1 MVRALK
7 LQDRVKGKKADLRN
21 LAGVIVGII
30 PRLGPNEFRV
40 RWNNG
45 LSGNY
50 LARHLELIVLAPEAA
65 GNQVPQVD
73 ALAELEAVAPLPG
86 GRGHDLIAYNKEYDD
101 SDVESNYGSH
111 CAIDVIFLLLIFLS
125 HFLSKKKKI

>member
-7 LQDRVKGKKADLRN
+7 LQDRVKGKRADLRN
-21 LAGVIVGII
+21 LAGVILGII
-30 PRLGPNEFRV
+30 PRLRPNEFRV

-65 GNQVPQVD
+65 GNQVPLVD
-73 ALAELEAVAPLPG
+73 ALAELEAVAPFPG
-86 GRGHDLIAYNKEYDD
+86 GRRHDLIAYNEEYDD
-101 SDVESNYGSH
+101 SDVESNYGSTFFF

-125 HFLSKKKKI
+125 HF

>member
-73 ALAELEAVAPLPG
+73 ALAELEAVVPLPG
-86 GRGHDLIAYNKEYDD
+86 GRGHDLIAYNKEYEN
-101 SDVESNYGSH
+101 SDVESNYGSRFFYF
-111 CAIDVIFLLLIFLS
+111 VR
-125 HFLSKKKKI
+125 